1 LRLAA
6 SVVKTDSTGHATVAD
21 RGTVLGLEG
30 LLGLI
35 NGAEADVTE
44 TLEVTAVTVGGQ

>member
-6 SVVKTDSTGHATVAD
+6 GIVQTDGTGHATVAD
-21 RGTVLGLEG
+21 RGTVLGLED
-30 LLGLI
+30 LLGIL

-44 TLEVTAVTVGGQ
+44 TLEVTAVTVEGQ